1 MVDAR
6 MRKPIVAFL
15 GLVILALTAGWLLG
29 FGPPW
34 GVGRPISASEHGGIE
49 NLQLVPFPEGPN
61 SPLFEDPPA
70 PASSVSLSIVEGYIP
85 DPLPAPRWQG
95 VACGGGGDLVVTFV
109 DGETVSY
116 GPCKKPA
123 SIERL
128 RERMLAVLDAQGA

>member
-1 MVDAR
+1 MVDAG

-34 GVGRPISASEHGGIE
+34 GVGRPISASRHEGIRS
-49 NLQLVPFPEGPN
+49 LQLVPVPEGPN
-61 SPLFEDPPA
+61 SPMFEGPPA
-70 PASSVSLSIVEGYIP
+70 PASSLPLSAVEGYIP
-85 DPLPAPRWQG
+85 DPLPAPLWQG
-95 VACGGGGDLVVTFV
+95 VMCGEGGNLEVTFV

-116 GPCKKPA
+116 GPCKKPI

-128 RERMLAVLDAQGA
+128 RERMLVVLSAQER